1 MNSIDQVPEA
11 RPMHSAHRVA
21 LRREMETTVSTSPR
35 RWQRSSVAFVLTLAT
50 GAGGVGIAAAAV
62 YVHYETV
69 TNMNTAHCYSLPQL
83 GDNGTTIAVLNPATG
98 TSQVTD
104 ALGMCG
110 MLWRDGFLSTGVSQV
125 IRVTGPITVHPVPNL
140 VVCTM
145 ADGTAGVFPGAAST
159 CSELGLAQPTPMTP
173 TP

>member
-35 RWQRSSVAFVLTLAT
+35 RWQRSSVAFVLTVTMA
-50 GAGGVGIAAAAV
+50 AGGVGIAAAAV
-62 YVHYETV
+62 YVHYKTV

-83 GDNGTTIAVLNPATG
+83 GDNGTTIAVLNPTTG
-98 TSQVTD
+98 TSQVVD
-104 ALGMCG
+104 ALGTCG
-110 MLWRDGFLSTGVSQV
+110 MLWRDGFLSPGVSQAV
-125 IRVTGPITVHPVPNL
+125 HVTGPITVHPVPNL

-145 ADGTAGVFPGAAST
+145 ADGTAGVFPGTVST
-159 CSELGLAQPTPMTP
+159 CSKLGLAQPKASAPAP
-173 TP
+173 